1 MIYADENVW
10 IPVVEGLRRRDW
22 DVTTTL
28 EEETLGLTDEE
39 HLRYAGEREWTV
51 LTFDDDFLALVE
63 KEGNE
68 RDHAGVIYVSQHGR
82 TVGELVKRI
91 DAALQLH
98 SGRDLGGEV
107 VFA

>member
-1 MIYADENVW
+1 MTYADENVW

-22 DVTTTL
+22 DVTSAL
-28 EEETLGLTDEE
+28 EEGTLGLTDEE
-39 HLRYAGEREWTV
+39 HLRHAGERGWTV

-63 KEGNE
+63 TGEDDSN
-68 RDHAGVIYVSQHGR
+68 HPGVIYASQHGR

-91 DAALQLH
+91 DATLQLH
-98 SGRDLGGEV
+98 SDRDLSGEV

>member
-10 IPVVEGLRRRDW
+10 IPVVEGLRRREW

-28 EEETLGLTDEE
+28 EEETLGRTDEE
-39 HLRYAGEREWTV
+39 HLRYAGERGWTV

-63 KEGNE
+63 KEENE
-68 RDHAGVIYVSQHGR
+68 RDHADVIYVSQHGR
-82 TVGELVKRI
+82 TVGELVKII
-91 DAALQLH
+91 DASLQLH
-98 SGRDLGGEV
+98 FDRDLGGEV

>member
-28 EEETLGLTDEE
+28 EEETLGYTDEE
-39 HLRYAGEREWTV
+39 HMEYAREREWAV
-51 LTFDDDFLALVE
+51 LTFDDDFLSLVE
-63 KEGNE
+63 TENADPE
-68 RDHAGVIYVSQHGR
+68 HPGVIYASQHGR
-82 TVGELVKRI
+82 SVGDLVKRI
-91 DAALQLH
+91 DAVLQRH
-98 SGRDLGGEV
+98 DDRDLSGEV